1 MWDLCL
7 GTEILV
13 QLNLDISKTDYSNN
27 IYISKLFGR
36 TCINHSFFMN
46 CNLCFLNVWLNL
58 QSFFSGFYE
67 VQDKDFWVYL
77 KYFSNV
83 IDIYSMKKMKP
94 NNILW
99 ICPCASNFCNLIL
112 KSTKNWYR
120 ILMKPVILEW
130 LLWTF

>member
-7 GTEILV
+7 GTEIPV

-83 IDIYSMKKMKP
+83 IDIYSMKK
-94 NNILW
+94 NE
-99 ICPCASNFCNLIL
+99 
-112 KSTKNWYR
+112 TK
-120 ILMKPVILEW
+120 
-130 LLWTF
+130 